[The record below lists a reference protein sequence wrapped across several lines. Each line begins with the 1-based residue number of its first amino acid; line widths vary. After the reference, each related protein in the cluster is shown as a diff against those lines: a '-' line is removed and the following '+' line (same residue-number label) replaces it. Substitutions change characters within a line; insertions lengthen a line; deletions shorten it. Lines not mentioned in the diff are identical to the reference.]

1 MASDES
7 LGRDETFLSK
17 TNHCNILTLL
27 VVELHIMQ
35 LGILRPDC
43 HGTSVKRDV
52 WQVSSKTPDES
63 LGRNETYV
71 YKN

>member
-52 WQVSSKTPDES
+52 
-63 LGRNETYV
+63 
-71 YKN
+71 